1 MVRYIYE
8 ERFIIVFTQV
18 ESHYESRMKIW
29 NPFTKVLAYK
39 ENNDI
44 LFQPVDLAKK

>member
-1 MVRYIYE
+1 LISYIYE
-8 ERFIIVFTQV
+8 VRFIVVLTQA
-18 ESHYESRMKIW
+18 ESHSESRMKIW